1 VEHLARSPGK
11 MLFLYFNFNH
21 KGEKSMKQ
29 REIQVNERLPFLQ
42 SLPLSL
48 QHLFAMFGSTVL
60 VPILFNINP
69 ATVLLMNG
77 IGTLIY
83 ILITKGKIPAYLGSS
98 FAFISPVSVVLASYA
113 GGEGYGYALG
123 GFFAVGLTLVIVSLI
138 VRVAGTAWLDVIF
151 PPAAMGAIVAVI
163 GLELVPVAA
172 DMAGLIKPEGADAN
186 WTADT
191 NVLTVSLLTLGLT
204 IIFWVTM
211 RGFLK
216 IIPILLGIV
225 SGYVI
230 AYFYGLV
237 DFTAVREAAWISL
250 PTYYQIKFNW
260 ADILVILP
268 AAIVLIPEHIGHLVV
283 TGNIVKKDL
292 VKDPGLDRSL
302 IGNGISTMISSLLG
316 STPNTTYGEN
326 IGVLAITRVYS
337 TWIIGGAAVLAIFLS
352 FCGKLAALISSI
364 PTPVMG
370 GISLLLFGIIA
381 ASGLRMLVEAKVDY
395 SNSQNL
401 ILTCVVLGI
410 GVSGAAIKLGT
421 VDLQGMGLATVVG
434 VILSLFFKVLDLL
447 KLSNE

>member
-1 VEHLARSPGK
+1 
-11 MLFLYFNFNH
+11 
-21 KGEKSMKQ
+21 MKQ
-29 REIQVNERLPFLQ
+29 REIGVDERLPLLQ

-60 VPILFNINP
+60 VPILFGVDP
-69 ATVLLMNG
+69 ATILLMNG
-77 IGTLIY
+77 FGTLLY
-83 ILITKGKIPAYLGSS
+83 IFITKGKIPAYLGSS
-98 FAFISPVSVVLASYA
+98 FAFISPVTVVLTQ
-113 GGEGYGYALG
+113 GGGYGAALG
-123 GFFAVGLTLVIVSLI
+123 GFFVVGAVLVLIGLI
-138 VRVAGTAWLDVIF
+138 VKFAGTSWIDFIF

-172 DMAGLIKPEGADAN
+172 DMAGLIAVADEPRDT
-186 WTADT
+186 TAI
-191 NVLTVSLLTLGLT
+191 TVALLTLGAT
-204 IIFWVTM
+204 IIYWVTM

-225 SGYVI
+225 TGYII
-230 AYFYGLV
+230 ATMYGIV
-237 DFTAVREAAWISL
+237 DYTAVKEAAWIQM
-250 PTYYQIKFNW
+250 PTYYQIEFNW
-260 ADILVILP
+260 ADILIILP
-268 AAIVLIPEHIGHLVV
+268 AALVLIPEHIGHLVV
-283 TGNIVKKDL
+283 TGNIVKRDL

-302 IGNGISTMISSLLG
+302 FGNGISTMISSLFG

-337 TWIIGGAAVLAIFLS
+337 TWIIGGAAALAIILS

-381 ASGLRMLVEAKVDY
+381 VSGLRMLVEAQIDY
-395 SNSQNL
+395 NNSQNL

-410 GVSGAAIKLGT
+410 GISGASIDIGSVALT
-421 VDLQGMGLATVVG
+421 GMGLATIVA
-434 VILSLFFKVLDLL
+434 IIISIFFRLLDLL